1 MYLIRQVYLPPYSP
15 DLNPAEMFGYM
26 KCQWDDEILQNTSD
40 SKGIPKSAFESVTL
54 EQCNKWIAH
63 SGYN

>member
-1 MYLIRQVYLPPYSP
+1 MYLIRQLYLPPYSP
-15 DLNPAEMFGYM
+15 NLNPAEMFGYM
-26 KCQWDDEILQNTSD
+26 EYRKDHEILQYTSD

-63 SGYN
+63 SGYS